1 MNKIIALL
9 IESFRFN
16 SKTSGIRLLSKLSTK
31 INVLIFGLTMLS
43 AILGILVFNSYT
55 SVTNH
60 SRLLEETSD
69 FQYEYSKIY
78 EAVNSI
84 NKTQLRLANQG
95 YESQAILNMNSL
107 ILRTRDT
114 LADIIQTV
122 DEENRV
128 LKTFLGVYD
137 EVLISQEDLSETYF
151 SNVYVGD
158 RAADVRY
165 AVNLQVPRN
174 EERIEQAN
182 MRIQD
187 YLLDVKEQVSSELQ
201 QAMTSST
208 IFISASL
215 ILLCFI
221 PIIAFL
227 FIGRSVTS
235 GVKYVLNRVHAYQDH
250 DLTFKQQK
258 LRKDEFQIIDRALAD
273 MGQSLHDSQIRSH
286 DASKDV
292 ISVVK
297 GTRRVSS
304 DQINGMKNIL
314 GTIEDFTNDL
324 NKQTDITNSISAV
337 TEQVLASTQEIQSKI
352 EYLSQEVKVNEN
364 QANRGLLLMDDL
376 ASMMQYLSNEAEN
389 SADKVH
395 SMKEKLI
402 AISSFIEGI
411 NDIQTK
417 TNLLALN
424 ASIEAARAGVHGKS
438 FAIVANEIR
447 NLSAQT
453 KTFSEETNQSLTSI
467 FSEVN
472 NVVESYEKL
481 KKETS
486 VASQKTKEASSSFR
500 SISEGVTKSTKEHE
514 EINESIEQINQSM
527 EEAVHSIAELVEG
540 ATSIKLKNDS
550 ISDGIEEQVR
560 RQEALNDNIASLN
573 ETAQKLNVAI

>member
-1 MNKIIALL
+1 MNKFIALL
-9 IESFRFN
+9 IESFRVN

-31 INVLIFGLTMLS
+31 INVLIFGLTILS
-43 AILGILVFNSYT
+43 AILGVLVFSSYT

-60 SRLLEETSD
+60 TRLLEETSD

-78 EAVNSI
+78 ESVINI
-84 NKTQLRLANQG
+84 NKNQLRLANQG
-95 YESQAILNMNSL
+95 YESQLISDMNSQ
-107 ILRTRDT
+107 ISNTRDS

-128 LKTFLGVYD
+128 LKTFLNVYD
-137 EVLISQEDLSETYF
+137 EVLVSQANLSETYF
-151 SNVYVGD
+151 SNVYVGE
-158 RAADVRY
+158 RAVDVRH

-174 EERIEQAN
+174 EERIDQAN

-187 YLLDVKEQVSSELQ
+187 YLLDVKEQVSLELQ
-201 QAMTSST
+201 QAMTSSSF
-208 IFISASL
+208 FISASL
-215 ILLCFI
+215 VLLCLI

-235 GVKYVLNRVHAYQDH
+235 GVKYVLNRIHAYQDH

-258 LRKDEFQIIDRALAD
+258 LRKDEFHIIDRALAD
-273 MGQSLHDSQIRSH
+273 MGHSLHDSQIRSH

-297 GTRRVSS
+297 GTSRVSS
-304 DQINGMKNIL
+304 DQINGMRNIL

-324 NKQTDITNSISAV
+324 NKQADVTNSISAV

-352 EYLSQEVKVNEN
+352 EFLSQEIKENEN
-364 QANRGLLLMDDL
+364 QANRGLSLMDDL
-376 ASMMQYLSNEAEN
+376 SSTMDYLSNEAEN

-424 ASIEAARAGVHGKS
+424 ASIEAARAGAHGNS
-438 FAIVANEIR
+438 FAVVANEIR

-467 FSEVN
+467 FSGVN

-486 VASQKTKEASSSFR
+486 VASQKTKEASSSFQ
-500 SISEGVTKSTKEHE
+500 SISEGVTKSTKEHY

-550 ISDGIEEQVR
+550 ISEVVEEQVS
-560 RQEALNDNIASLN
+560 RQVDLNEKIASLN
-573 ETAQKLNVAI
+573 DTAQRLNVAI